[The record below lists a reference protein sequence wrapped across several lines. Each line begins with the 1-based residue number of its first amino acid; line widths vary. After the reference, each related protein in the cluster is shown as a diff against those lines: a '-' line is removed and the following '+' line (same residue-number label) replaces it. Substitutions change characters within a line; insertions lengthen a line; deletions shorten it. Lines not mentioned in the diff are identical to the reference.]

1 MNSQY
6 ANYLGRRFIAVARAC
21 RRSKCLSDHT
31 GASLT
36 FGQTLTAALVLKRMF
51 RRFVHQ
57 YRMIG
62 ILLPPSVPAAL
73 TNIAVDLA
81 GGVAVNLNYTLSASQ
96 MAHCIDTCG
105 LKHIITSRTFLARA
119 GIEPQPSMIFL
130 EDVKRR
136 VSIFAKLLAA
146 ATGRL
151 APASWLYVSRATPPA
166 SELATVVFSSGSS
179 GEPKG
184 VMLSHGNILSD
195 IDGFTRMVDLRT
207 SDNLCGVLPFFHSFG
222 YTCTLWLPLV
232 HGFSVAYVPNPLDA
246 AAISAVAGRNQSTIL
261 LSTPSFLLRYCRRVK
276 KEDFAHLR
284 VVLTGAEKLR
294 QQVADHFNDAF
305 GMRPI
310 EGYGCTELSPVV
322 SVNVPASLASDLEF
336 TGAKSGTVG
345 RPLPN
350 LQCRIVSPWDHRDV
364 APSQSG
370 VLLVRGPTVMM
381 GYLNREQDTAA
392 VLQDGWYN
400 TGDIASID
408 AEGFLTIT
416 DRLSRF
422 SKIAGEMVSHG
433 ALERMYHDALDAC
446 ERVVVVTGIDHD
458 HRGEELAVL
467 FDHHAA
473 TPEQL
478 HTIATDSDLPNL
490 WKPRRTHYIPVESLP
505 LLGSGKP
512 DLVACRVTARTALN
526 ADEG

>member
-1 MNSQY
+1 MNTECT
-6 ANYLGRRFIAVARAC
+6 NYLGGRFIAMARA
-21 RRSKCLSDHT
+21 RRRAKCLSDHT
-31 GASLT
+31 GTSLT
-36 FGQTLTAALVLKRMF
+36 FGQTLTAAVVLKRTL
-51 RRFVHQ
+51 RRCVRQ
-57 YRMIG
+57 CRKIG

-73 TNIAVDLA
+73 ANIAVDLA

-105 LKHIITSRTFLARA
+105 LKHIITSRAFLTRV
-119 GIEPQPSMIFL
+119 GIDQQPSMIFL
-130 EDVKRR
+130 EDIKRR
-136 VSIFAKLLAA
+136 VSVFDKLLAVA
-146 ATGRL
+146 VGRL
-151 APASWLYVSRATPPA
+151 APASWLYAHRANLPA

-232 HGFSVAYVPNPLDA
+232 HGFSAAYVPNPLDA
-246 AAISAVAGRNQSTIL
+246 AAVSAVAGRNQSTIL

-276 KEDFAHLR
+276 KDDFAHLR

-294 QQVADHFNDAF
+294 QQVADHFAQAF

-310 EGYGCTELSPVV
+310 EGYGCSELSPVV
-322 SVNVPASLASDLEF
+322 SINVPASLASHAEF
-336 TGAKSGTVG
+336 AGEKPSTVG

-350 LQCRIVSPWDHRDV
+350 LELRIVSPWDHHDV

-473 TPEQL
+473 TVEQL
-478 HTIATDSDLPNL
+478 HAIATNSDLPNL

-512 DLVACRVTARTALN
+512 DLMAVRRTARKALIRE
-526 ADEG
+526 D